1 MKYWV
6 VLFLENNNAAELT
19 YFKEVFDVV
28 LPWNLLTMLEQTDKV
43 DKKLVNVERRH
54 LLTLKEELPGWR
66 KITKGV
72 PQRSTLR
79 LV

>member
-6 VLFLENNNAAELT
+6 VLFSENNDAAELI
-19 YFKEVFDVV
+19 YFRELLDVM
-28 LPWNLLTMLEQTDKV
+28 LHQNLLIMLEKTDKA
-43 DKKLVNVERRH
+43 DKKLVNVEKTY

-72 PQRSTLR
+72 PQRSALR